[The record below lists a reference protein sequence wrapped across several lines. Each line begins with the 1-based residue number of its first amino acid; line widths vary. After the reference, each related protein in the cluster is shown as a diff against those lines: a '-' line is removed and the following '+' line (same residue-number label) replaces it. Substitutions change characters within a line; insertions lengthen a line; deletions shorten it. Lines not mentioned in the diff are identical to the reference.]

1 MASGEHWTQTGPL
14 DFEDTRNQ
22 GNRRRGGASAPPR
35 TRLGVPPS
43 KFCSARYRHFEN
55 LVSRKIQSLRNPE
68 SIKYSVLFIV
78 RLSLSTIPC
87 LPVCLNAKYQ
97 STPPPPHPSHSIAA
111 CLSLFSALFTH
122 VHIKYRTSEQV
133 DRQGSQ
139 CQTKT
144 MLCWTG
150 WADTPV
156 NLFPTNPRPCHWCPH
171 PRLRAAQYYLTRPR
185 LALVSFCFTSFPTP
199 RYL

>member
-1 MASGEHWTQTGPL
+1 MGQGVEKKKQTGPL
-14 DFEDTRNQ
+14 DFEDPRNQ

-97 STPPPPHPSHSIAA
+97 STPPPPHP
-111 CLSLFSALFTH
+111 L
-122 VHIKYRTSEQV
+122 
-133 DRQGSQ
+133 
-139 CQTKT
+139 
-144 MLCWTG
+144 
-150 WADTPV
+150 
-156 NLFPTNPRPCHWCPH
+156 LFPTNPRPCHWCPH

>member
-1 MASGEHWTQTGPL
+1 MLYLVKIIQTGPL

-22 GNRRRGGASAPPR
+22 ENRRRGGASAPPR

-87 LPVCLNAKYQ
+87 LSVCLNAKYQ

-111 CLSLFSALFTH
+111 CLSLSSVRACAYK
-122 VHIKYRTSEQV
+122 VQNI
-133 DRQGSQ
+133 G
-139 CQTKT
+139 
-144 MLCWTG
+144 TG
-150 WADTPV
+150 
-156 NLFPTNPRPCHWCPH
+156 R
-171 PRLRAAQYYLTRPR
+171 
-185 LALVSFCFTSFPTP
+185 
-199 RYL
+199 

>member
-1 MASGEHWTQTGPL
+1 MFPLCFYFLNIQRSYTFPPPHFSFHNPQSFSFFPVNQNQFKGERFHHLICIAFCQLDLSLKLQTECQTGPL

-35 TRLGVPPS
+35 TRLGVLPS

-111 CLSLFSALFTH
+111 CLSLSSVRACAYK
-122 VHIKYRTSEQV
+122 VQNI
-133 DRQGSQ
+133 G
-139 CQTKT
+139 
-144 MLCWTG
+144 TG
-150 WADTPV
+150 
-156 NLFPTNPRPCHWCPH
+156 R
-171 PRLRAAQYYLTRPR
+171 
-185 LALVSFCFTSFPTP
+185 
-199 RYL
+199 

>member
-1 MASGEHWTQTGPL
+1 MKIPGLTPGQTGPL

-43 KFCSARYRHFEN
+43 KFSSAWYRHFEN

-68 SIKYSVLFIV
+68 SIKYSVLFVV
-78 RLSLSTIPC
+78 RLSLSTIPG

-97 STPPPPHPSHSIAA
+97 STPPPPHP
-111 CLSLFSALFTH
+111 L
-122 VHIKYRTSEQV
+122 
-133 DRQGSQ
+133 
-139 CQTKT
+139 
-144 MLCWTG
+144 
-150 WADTPV
+150 
-156 NLFPTNPRPCHWCPH
+156 LFPTNPRPCHWCPH

-199 RYL
+199 RYLWLLIFGNNSSLDSPSEFGKRLWTTLLAREH

>member
-1 MASGEHWTQTGPL
+1 MCICKLFNNDLKVPANNNVDLICPFKSTYQTGPL

-22 GNRRRGGASAPPR
+22 GNRRRGGASAPPQ

-68 SIKYSVLFIV
+68 SIKYSVLFVV

-97 STPPPPHPSHSIAA
+97 STPPPPHP
-111 CLSLFSALFTH
+111 L
-122 VHIKYRTSEQV
+122 
-133 DRQGSQ
+133 
-139 CQTKT
+139 
-144 MLCWTG
+144 
-150 WADTPV
+150 
-156 NLFPTNPRPCHWCPH
+156 LFPTNPRLCH
-171 PRLRAAQYYLTRPR
+171 
-185 LALVSFCFTSFPTP
+185 
-199 RYL
+199 

>member
-1 MASGEHWTQTGPL
+1 MRPLLSGSIHRYSRGSSHSLHFYKQTGPL

-22 GNRRRGGASAPPR
+22 ENRRRGGASAPPR

-87 LPVCLNAKYQ
+87 LSVCLNAKYQ
-97 STPPPPHPSHSIAA
+97 STPPPPHPSHDLTPSLPAF
-111 CLSLFSALFTH
+111 LSPLFAH

-133 DRQGSQ
+133 DRPGQAGQSVSDQDHVVLDWLGRYTSQ
-139 CQTKT
+139 PNHYLHFHSPA
-144 MLCWTG
+144 M
-150 WADTPV
+150 A
-156 NLFPTNPRPCHWCPH
+156 
-171 PRLRAAQYYLTRPR
+171 LTR
-185 LALVSFCFTSFPTP
+185 LEIIVSM
-199 RYL
+199 

>member
-1 MASGEHWTQTGPL
+1 MKPLFSKHFSFFSFVFLLSRQAMQHISLHQSGPL

-22 GNRRRGGASAPPR
+22 ENRRRGGASAPPR

-87 LPVCLNAKYQ
+87 LSVCLNAKYQ

-111 CLSLFSALFTH
+111 CLSFSSVRACAYK
-122 VHIKYRTSEQV
+122 VQNI
-133 DRQGSQ
+133 G
-139 CQTKT
+139 
-144 MLCWTG
+144 TG
-150 WADTPV
+150 I
-156 NLFPTNPRPCHWCPH
+156 
-171 PRLRAAQYYLTRPR
+171 
-185 LALVSFCFTSFPTP
+185 
-199 RYL
+199 